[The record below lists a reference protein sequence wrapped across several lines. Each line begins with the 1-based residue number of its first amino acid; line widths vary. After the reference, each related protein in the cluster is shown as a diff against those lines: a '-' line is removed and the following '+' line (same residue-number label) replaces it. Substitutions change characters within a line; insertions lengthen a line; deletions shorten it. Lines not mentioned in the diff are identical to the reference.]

1 MSSPPVIP
9 VDDFPTDTS
18 MWRVL
23 PPDGPLVPGDYGPL
37 NHARV
42 AVKDLFAIAGQQ
54 IGAGNPTWLAEAPI
68 ESAHADAVAALLN
81 AGADITGT
89 ALTDELAFSLE
100 GANIHYGSI
109 PNPIAP
115 QYLCGGSSSGPAAAV
130 AAGVADIGLGTDTAG
145 SIRVPASYCGL
156 YGLRT
161 THDAVSRTGLL
172 GLAPSFDTVGLLT
185 RDLDLLTRA
194 ADALLPPQSQHPI
207 TTILVD
213 PTLIDLLPPAARAPF
228 MDAVHAL
235 GAEVRSVSFPLPEY
249 LGAAGPEGVPPSP
262 AASLPDLSA
271 DAVAS
276 SSGLPVDPVSATSG
290 RPAGPVRSQP
300 GFPVS
305 PVPSPSGLSANPVPS
320 AAASTP
326 LHSGVGFPPPSSAD
340 PAHRPAA
347 ADALSVV
354 LAAFRAVQAAEA
366 WRLHGDFV
374 TNHPGALAPE
384 IAARFEFG
392 RSVTPEAEA
401 SARKVLDHT
410 RKAWHAALP
419 PGTAFALPA
428 AASPAPHR
436 NADSAAV
443 EATRQATLR
452 LTCHASLAG
461 LPALTLPALQ
471 LDGLPLGLCL
481 LAGPGQDRSLLT
493 FAARS

>member
-1 MSSPPVIP
+1 MSSPPVTP
-9 VDDFPTDTS
+9 VDEFPTDTS

-42 AVKDLFAIAGQQ
+42 AVKDLFAVAGQQ
-54 IGAGNPTWLAEAPI
+54 IGAGNPAWLAEAPV
-68 ESAHADAVAALLN
+68 ETSHADAVTALLN
-81 AGADITGT
+81 AGADITGM

-100 GANIHYGSI
+100 GANIHYGAV
-109 PNPIAP
+109 PNPVAP
-115 QYLCGGSSSGPAAAV
+115 QHLCGGSSSGPAAAV

-194 ADALLPPQSQHPI
+194 ADALLPPQPRHPI
-207 TTILVD
+207 TTILLA
-213 PTLIDLLPPAARAPF
+213 PSLIDLLPESARTLFTA
-228 MDAVHAL
+228 AVHAL
-235 GAEVRSVSFPLPEY
+235 GVEVRPVE
-249 LGAAGPEGVPPSP
+249 VP
-262 AASLPDLSA
+262 LPDLSEATDPGPDRPARDSVPAEIDDAATGIGPEVAVSRSALPA
-271 DAVAS
+271 DPAPPAVAS
-276 SSGLPVDPVSATSG
+276 APSPDVASASSTHTASAPPPHTVSTSLPHGPGLPS
-290 RPAGPVRSQP
+290 
-300 GFPVS
+300 
-305 PVPSPSGLSANPVPS
+305 
-320 AAASTP
+320 
-326 LHSGVGFPPPSSAD
+326 PPSSD
-340 PAHRPAA
+340 RPDRPASTE
-347 ADALSVV
+347 ALTAV

-374 TNHPGALAPE
+374 TKHPGALAPE

-392 RSVTPEAEA
+392 RSVTPATEAEA
-401 SARKVLDHT
+401 REVLRRT
-410 RKAWHAALP
+410 AKAWHAALP
-419 PGTAFALPA
+419 SGTAFALPA

-436 NADSAAV
+436 NADPATV
-443 EATRQATLR
+443 ESTRQATLR

-461 LPALTLPALQ
+461 LPALTLPGPQ

-481 LAGPGQDRSLLT
+481 LAGPGQDRSLLS